1 MNMIIEQLKVTH
13 KLNQG
18 KKRKER
24 MEASN
29 KWKKNNE
36 EEADE
41 GRPGRINVDIMGNK
55 KGKVNIVVDHVIED
69 LCILTDE
76 REVHHSLTK
85 SFEKSF
91 ARQEQYTEGFMKEEV
106 NVEWLLERENFM
118 KAYKN
123 KGINDEDIE
132 IIYEAII
139 KPMDD
144 MELHKI
150 QSDEIRSELERCPTL
165 NELHE
170 AINKAKKGKAGGPTG
185 LTYNMLKL
193 ASKEMISDIYDEL
206 VNLWS
211 NEMEIAEFWQN
222 RWLKAVS
229 KGDYQI
235 TADNSRPIMLI
246 EITRK
251 LWMSIMMKRIER
263 HWRKYKIIDDA
274 QHAYTA
280 GSNTDCAITQLY
292 SALET
297 AKLQYGTIALGS
309 WD

>member
-1 MNMIIEQLKVTH
+1 
-13 KLNQG
+13 
-18 KKRKER
+18 
-24 MEASN
+24 
-29 KWKKNNE
+29 
-36 EEADE
+36 
-41 GRPGRINVDIMGNK
+41 
-55 KGKVNIVVDHVIED
+55 
-69 LCILTDE
+69 
-76 REVHHSLTK
+76 
-85 SFEKSF
+85 
-91 ARQEQYTEGFMKEEV
+91 
-106 NVEWLLERENFM
+106 
-118 KAYKN
+118 
-123 KGINDEDIE
+123 
-132 IIYEAII
+132 
-139 KPMDD
+139 
-144 MELHKI
+144 
-150 QSDEIRSELERCPTL
+150 
-165 NELHE
+165 
-170 AINKAKKGKAGGPTG
+170 
-185 LTYNMLKL
+185 MLKL

-246 EITRK
+246 EIIRK

-274 QHAYTA
+274 QHAYTG

-309 WD
+309 WDYKKAFDSPAKAILILAWIRAGIPKKFAEYIVGMDIGGKVVVKTDYAQDLLRRKGYKELMNITVEEGDTYYYNRTKKIYELFKKFFSTIMGCGQGDNPSSLNWKAFIDILNRAIQLTAEIKPFYIRDIWEAVENKTNCFCRRCKEPNS

>member
-1 MNMIIEQLKVTH
+1 
-13 KLNQG
+13 
-18 KKRKER
+18 

-106 NVEWLLERENFM
+106 NIEWLLERENFM

-123 KGINDEDIE
+123 KVINDEDIE

-144 MELHKI
+144 MDQHEI

-165 NELHE
+165 IELHE
-170 AINKAKKGKAGGPTG
+170 AINKAKKGKTGGPTG

-193 ASKEMISDIYDEL
+193 ASKEIISDIYDEL

-211 NEMEIAEFWQN
+211 NEMEIAEFLQN

-251 LWMSIMMKRIER
+251 LWMSIMMKRIES

-274 QHAYTA
+274 QHAYTG

-309 WD
+309 